1 MKLHCNKCNMAATKD
16 LYKLPNKNYSFFR
29 DNKSDDPEDD
39 AYDDCA
45 VSPIV
50 GTYTKQNKVT
60 KTFDYSDKNTS
71 YTTVIGHRLQF
82 YKYPAVYNVHKQDT
96 LNVPDYVEGCGCCDY
111 DGMGSAS
118 DYKCVCCGT
127 VLGTMHYDCWLTFK
141 RTEFLVS
148 KTHFENK

>member
-1 MKLHCNKCNMAATKD
+1 MKLHCNKCNTIVTKD
-16 LYKLPNKNYSFFR
+16 LYKLPNKNSSFFR

-39 AYDDCA
+39 AYNDCTI
-45 VSPIV
+45 SPII
-50 GTYTKQNKVT
+50 GTYTQYNNMT
-60 KTFDYSDKNTS
+60 KTIDYSDKTS
-71 YTTVIGHRLQF
+71 LYVVGHRLQF
-82 YKYPAVYNVHKQDT
+82 YKYPAVYNIHKQDT
-96 LNVPDYVEGCGCCDY
+96 LNVPDYVTGCGCCDY

-141 RTEFLVS
+141 KTEFLVS